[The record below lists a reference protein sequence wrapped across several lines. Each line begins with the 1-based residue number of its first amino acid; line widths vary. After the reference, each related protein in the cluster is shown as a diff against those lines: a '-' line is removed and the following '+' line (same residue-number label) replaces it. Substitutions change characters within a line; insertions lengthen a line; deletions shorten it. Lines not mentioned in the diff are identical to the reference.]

1 MGPIS
6 RPGRRPFCP
15 VPPGHRKAQS
25 TAGTL
30 AAAGPRQPDGLAS
43 SAALPAQAAAIT
55 ARCQPEKD
63 AISLI
68 RQIKADAARCGRDGD
83 LAPAADIGYGPAAEL
98 DLRPDAAARAP
109 GDLQAGQQ
117 MLTQQA
123 GTEEAAAG

>member
-1 MGPIS
+1 M
-6 RPGRRPFCP
+6 
-15 VPPGHRKAQS
+15 
-25 TAGTL
+25 
-30 AAAGPRQPDGLAS
+30 AAV
-43 SAALPAQAAAIT
+43 PAQAAAIT

-109 GDLQAGQQ
+109 GDLQADQQ

-123 GTEEAAAG
+123 GIEEAAAA